1 MSFLTDYFKQ
11 EEKNVIS
18 LKEERE
24 KREKLM
30 EQCKYIQKQER
41 ISRQQYA
48 TKEYEKLQKQI
59 NSLAGIPASAL
70 PSPKPYPGGGGAA
83 ASGGGMHSHSI
94 GGGGF
99 QQGSYHAVYSD
110 SHVRSSVDVGSLIK
124 EAVEEAAKEFKL
136 TVDTM
141 QEQIDELWEYIRE
154 LEDE

>member
-18 LKEERE
+18 LQKERE
-24 KREKLM
+24 RRKMLE
-30 EQCKYIQKQER
+30 EQCKYIQEQELR
-41 ISRQQYA
+41 SRHEYA

-59 NSLAGIPASAL
+59 NSMAGIPPSAL
-70 PSPKPYPGGGGAA
+70 PVPKPYPGGGGAS

-94 GGGGF
+94 GGGG
-99 QQGSYHAVYSD
+99 YLAVYSD
-110 SHVRSSVDVGSLIK
+110 SHVRSSVDVGSLIR

-136 TVDTM
+136 TVETM

-154 LEDE
+154 MEDEN